1 MRDCNYFK
9 NSDKMIAEDL
19 SKQQAL
25 DADPKVIWNINF
37 TGNIDQPAMPQCFIL
52 LEKLELILF
61 FALI

>member
-1 MRDCNYFK
+1 
-9 NSDKMIAEDL
+9 MIAEDL

-37 TGNIDQPAMPQCFIL
+37 TGNIDRPAMPQCFIL